1 MKLSDFN
8 IKAPARKKSS
18 LVFNLN
24 NEKRELLSSTKIKSL
39 EDELLILNKELEQL
53 RPLPD
58 HISILEKR
66 LHNKEQSINKLEKTH
81 EQDKI
86 LLDRATEKVNR
97 ASKQEKEFKH
107 LQEVEKFLRNKK
119 IDIERELKNAFDE
132 IRKIKNEYNDLSQ
145 ALTTRSSERN
155 ALKSEFETL
164 TSSNSTLKD
173 DYSKIKSLYA
183 ESSKINVENKKVL
196 GKLRTEIDYLETDNN
211 AAREKISMLESIK
224 NKVESWAT
232 TLTKTNIES
241 DSKVAAFEQT
251 VQNSK
256 DVMLNMS
263 KQIDTLMEDRQELI
277 ETIKLY
283 QWELKKPR
291 YFSADRQMRA
301 AGMPSKQNIVHRQY
315 VGLGVPTMLKFK
327 SSEEGN
333 R

>member
-8 IKAPARKKSS
+8 IKTPARKKSS

-24 NEKRELLSSTKIKSL
+24 NEKRELIASTKIKSL
-39 EDELLILNKELEQL
+39 ENELLILNKELGQL

-66 LHNKEQSINKLEKTH
+66 LHDKEQIVNKLEQIHKQEKT
-81 EQDKI
+81 
-86 LLDRATEKVNR
+86 LLDRAEEKV
-97 ASKQEKEFKH
+97 SKAAKQGEEIKH
-107 LQEVEKFLRNKK
+107 LQTTEKSLRNKQ
-119 IDIERELKNAFDE
+119 IEYSRKLTTSFDE
-132 IRKIKNEYNDLSQ
+132 NRRIKNEYNELSQ
-145 ALTTRSSERN
+145 ALSERSTERN
-155 ALKSEFETL
+155 KLKSDFEAL
-164 TSSNSTLKD
+164 TTSNSTLQEEYHKV
-173 DYSKIKSLYA
+173 KSLYA
-183 ESSKINVENKKVL
+183 ESSKINIGDKKDL
-196 GKLRTEIDYLETDNN
+196 GKLRLTVDYLETDNK
-211 AAREKISMLESIK
+211 AAREKINMLENIK

-232 TLTKTNIES
+232 TLTKTNTES

-263 KQIDTLMEDRQELI
+263 KQIDDLMEDRQGLI

-283 QWELKKPR
+283 QWELKKPK

-333 R
+333 